1 MSVLVLQVD
10 EVRRTLSASGGAFV
24 VHDKEVDIVRF
35 AINSGFADIVLDG
48 QVALRVMYQRPGE
61 SQVRAQT
68 LTYHDTD
75 GLRNYYDWH
84 LLSADLEHK
93 GTITC
98 ALCILRADNEVEEW
112 HTTPYQIRVLESIH
126 TDDSDE
132 ADETITPTVAER
144 VAVLESMIQRI
155 ASGAPIVVSSASDMT
170 DTEQIYVLSTNGYWY
185 YHNGSAWVAGGEYGA
200 VSTDTTLTQPGIPAD
215 AKKVGDELTDIKA
228 DLGDTQVITNQNLVS
243 IRKAFPASTNLF
255 NADDPNILVG
265 KYITNTGASAS
276 YALINTSYFI
286 PVEPLTA
293 YFIGSDQN
301 NFPRYI
307 SEYDSTKTLIPNS
320 GASEANITTT
330 ANTAYIRF
338 SYRNDSTHWRMTKGN
353 TKQPYEPYYYDY
365 IKTDDTLTNE
375 YLPANARAVGEK
387 IESLGF
393 TEVEYVADDA
403 LNLTWTEGYVDKG
416 GRSHSGAS
424 YHYSNHIPVSEGDE
438 IYTNGTYTLRFVCAY
453 NSVGQAVSA
462 SGAESVIRY
471 TVPSGITEVV
481 VSLLIAYT
489 GEIRHAYTANEFVV
503 SNGDYGYF
511 RAKGN
516 LSDGDTLTLPTTNID
531 KNIRQ
536 VFTADIT
543 SFSGVLFGRKS
554 GNNGYW
560 AVIDATNITVYR
572 DNVASTPIPHGLTIE
587 NNLQI
592 RIITKHNVSI
602 PNELYNAD
610 ITVTSNGIDFT
621 AQDIEWRRTY
631 NPPVV
636 QSVGS
641 VLTDCVMSWES
652 GDVGKSIYMFGD
664 SYFSWGVDRWAYY
677 CVKDGFA
684 ENALFNAYP
693 GENSANA
700 IRSMRNVVPLGK
712 PKYLVWCLGMND
724 GNDSESEPSSAWVT
738 GRDAVINLCERYGIT
753 PVFTTIPTVPTINHE
768 QKNAWVRSSGYR
780 YIDFAKAVGAQ
791 SDGTWFSSML
801 YTDGVHPTVQGAKAL
816 YGRVLTDFPEIMVS
830 N

>member
-1 MSVLVLQVD
+1 MA
-10 EVRRTLSASGGAFV
+10 VRRNY
-24 VHDKEVDIVRF
+24 R
-35 AINSGFADIVLDG
+35 IN
-48 QVALRVMYQRPGE
+48 
-61 SQVRAQT
+61 
-68 LTYHDTD
+68 
-75 GLRNYYDWH
+75 LRNYGNPPAIMVSQYDENYD
-84 LLSADLEHK
+84 LVFEVYDGVVPATGLNAYTVKLVGRQPGDDPALKYEFTGTVSGIANNILSFTIDTTMTGRAGK
-93 GTITC
+93 GTAEIV
-98 ALCILRADNEVEEW
+98 ILDTTNDVKFASFNLPVYVEKAAVPDDAIDADVERAQE
-112 HTTPYQIRVLESIH
+112 I
-126 TDDSDE
+126 
-132 ADETITPTVAER
+132 ADEVQDIVDTAAAEVKGEAEAWAVGQRDGEDVPSTDPT
-144 VAVLESMIQRI
+144 
-155 ASGAPIVVSSASDMT
+155 
-170 DTEQIYVLSTNGYWY
+170 
-185 YHNGSAWVAGGEYGA
+185 YHNNAKYYAEQAQDIADSIGIDA
-200 VSTDTTLTQPGIPAD
+200 TLSISGKAAD
-215 AKKVGDELTDIKA
+215 AKKTGDEISSLKE
-228 DLGDTQVITNQNLVS
+228 DLNDNISDLKSAFGQNLDS
-243 IRKAFPASTNLF
+243 IRKAFPASSNMF
-255 NADDPNILVG
+255 NADDPGILVG

-276 YALINTSYFI
+276 YEYINTSYFI
-286 PVEPLTA
+286 PVEASTA

-338 SYRNDSTHWRMTKGN
+338 SYRNDSTNWRMTKGS

-365 IKTDDTLTNE
+365 IKTDNTLTNE
-375 YLPANARAVGEK
+375 YLPANAKAVGEK
-387 IESLGF
+387 IERLGF

-403 LNLTWTEGYVDKG
+403 LNLTWAEGYVDKG
-416 GRSHSGAS
+416 GHSHGGAS
-424 YHYSNHIPVSEGDE
+424 YHYSNHITVSEGDE

-453 NSVGQAVSA
+453 NSIGQAVSA
-462 SGAESVIRY
+462 SGAESVLRY

-481 VSLLIAYT
+481 VSLLTAYT
-489 GEIRHAYTANEFVV
+489 GEIRHAYTENELVA
-503 SNGDYGYF
+503 SSGSYGYF
-511 RAKGN
+511 RAEGN
-516 LSDGDTLTLPTTNID
+516 LSDGDALTLPVTNID

-536 VFTADIT
+536 TFTADIS
-543 SFSGVLFGRKS
+543 SFSSVLIGRKN
-554 GNNGYW
+554 GNKGYW
-560 AVIDATNITVYR
+560 VVIDATNITVYH
-572 DNVASTPIPHGLTIE
+572 DNVASTPIPHGLTIR

-621 AQDIEWRRTY
+621 AQDIEWRGTY

-652 GDVGKSIYMFGD
+652 GDVGKAIYMFGD
-664 SYFSWGVDRWAYY
+664 SYFSWGVDRWTYY
-677 CVKDGFA
+677 CAKDGFD
-684 ENALFNAYP
+684 ENGLFNAYP

-700 IRSMRNVVPLGK
+700 IIALRNVVPLGK

-724 GNDSESEPSSAWVT
+724 GSDSESAPSSAWVT
-738 GRDAVINLCERYGIT
+738 GRDTVINLCKRYGIT
-753 PVFTTIPTVPTINHE
+753 PVFATIPTVPTINHE

-791 SDGTWFSSML
+791 SDGTWFSGML
-801 YTDGVHPTVQGAKAL
+801 YTDEVHPTVQGAKAL